1 MPGTEPSCPLRTGP
15 DNGQSLAEAPS
26 AREQVT
32 LVAHT
37 RPGVRE
43 LQVSVAIRRLERTH
57 LPRGV
62 TPLGMAHAGGGGTV
76 TAWRPPTPRC
86 WARTSW
92 DWRLSLIY
100 RAAAARRAST
110 PRRTCDCS
118 LPGART
124 GSSRRSARSATTSSS
139 TCGGLLDV
147 RRFRLSTVSRRLSV
161 VAGFYRTWVIDGV
174 LEHSPADYVRRPTVP
189 RESPT
194 LGLTYLRF
202 EALLTAARQSP
213 NPFDFRSAVT
223 LASCT
228 ATEGTWGTTPDS
240 HFPFLSYSS
249 DSLWAAIEA
258 FAAAVSVSALPGPC
272 RRRWLSLPGH
282 RRNPVLSGRC
292 AGSREQDASGAI
304 GVGGP
309 SARGAAG
316 RGRRGGPVVQWR
328 VRSRP
333 ARSAQSPP
341 MAASAAGEA
350 AVKPMKPWMRP
361 SSRRRTTGVPAFSNV
376 SA

>member
-62 TPLGMAHAGGGGTV
+62 TPRGMAHAGGGGTV
-76 TAWRPPTPRC
+76 VAWRPPTPRC

-147 RRFRLSTVSRRLSV
+147 RRFRPS
-161 VAGFYRTWVIDGV
+161 
-174 LEHSPADYVRRPTVP
+174 TVP

-213 NPFDFRSAVT
+213 NPFDSRSAVT

-240 HFPFLSYSS
+240 HSPFLSYSS

-258 FAAAVSVSALPGPC
+258 FPTCQAGVRHPGATGFH
-272 RRRWLSLPGH
+272 L
-282 RRNPVLSGRC
+282 VGRT
-292 AGSREQDASGAI
+292 
-304 GVGGP
+304 
-309 SARGAAG
+309 
-316 RGRRGGPVVQWR
+316 
-328 VRSRP
+328 RSHDRD
-333 ARSAQSPP
+333 QQ
-341 MAASAAGEA
+341 
-350 AVKPMKPWMRP
+350 
-361 SSRRRTTGVPAFSNV
+361 
-376 SA
+376 